1 MRRVLKGV
9 DVREGIFA
17 HDVVLARPVGGGG
30 YCGSEIVTALE
41 GMEVADYSF
50 ATTSRHALNMLMALR
65 NTNIVK
71 LRVVVPGT
79 YSNEALG

>member
-1 MRRVLKGV
+1 MRRVLKGLKGV

-41 GMEVADYSF
+41 GMEGGGLQFCDYVKTCTQHADGTAEYEYSEIEGSC
-50 ATTSRHALNMLMALR
+50 TG
-65 NTNIVK
+65 NI
-71 LRVVVPGT
+71 L
-79 YSNEALG
+79 E